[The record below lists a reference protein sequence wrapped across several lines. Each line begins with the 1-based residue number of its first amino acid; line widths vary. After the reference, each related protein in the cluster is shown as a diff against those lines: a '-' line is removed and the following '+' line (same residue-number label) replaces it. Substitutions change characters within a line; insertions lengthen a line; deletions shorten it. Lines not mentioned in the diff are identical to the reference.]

1 VAAAHEGTRHL
12 ISLGHRR
19 ILLLASDPIL
29 RNIRERV
36 EGYRRALADADLLG
50 FENVVVAGR
59 NEAAHARQVV
69 LPVLAGPGRPSALFA
84 VTQTMTIGALQ
95 SLWEAG
101 LELPKD
107 ISLRK
112 ASLRRSRLADGN
124 AGRTQGNALREVRR

>member
-1 VAAAHEGTRHL
+1 
-12 ISLGHRR
+12 
-19 ILLLASDPIL
+19 
-29 RNIRERV
+29 
-36 EGYRRALADADLLG
+36 
-50 FENVVVAGR
+50 VAGR